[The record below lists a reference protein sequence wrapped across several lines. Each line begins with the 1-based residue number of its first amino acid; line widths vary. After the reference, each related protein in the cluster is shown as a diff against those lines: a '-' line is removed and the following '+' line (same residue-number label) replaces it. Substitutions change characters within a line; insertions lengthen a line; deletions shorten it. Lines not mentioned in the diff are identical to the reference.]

1 MIQAYISQWVEEKS
15 TKVTF
20 ILSVLCYLFIFL
32 TGICDY
38 FIESINVFIFYTFLV
53 VFASLFISKSSGIIA
68 SVFAATSNFFTNK
81 KFLMYDNIAIIY
93 FDFLVDLAL
102 FLFISFLVYQ
112 LRKALLREKKI
123 SRRDFLTGLGN
134 RRFFME
140 KLNEKNYNFQNEYS
154 VCYMDIDLFNTFLE
168 ERGMPEADRMIK
180 TAAKFIKARYP
191 NVFRFEEDRFM
202 IVFNEN
208 DGYTAFTKMSE
219 LKKDLQLYLARH
231 NLSITF
237 SVGIV
242 FVSKEGFKITRI
254 LSVLFKVIQKI
265 KQENGNQIKY
275 VVLD

>member
-1 MIQAYISQWVEEKS
+1 
-15 TKVTF
+15 
-20 ILSVLCYLFIFL
+20 
-32 TGICDY
+32 
-38 FIESINVFIFYTFLV
+38 
-53 VFASLFISKSSGIIA
+53 
-68 SVFAATSNFFTNK
+68 
-81 KFLMYDNIAIIY
+81 
-93 FDFLVDLAL
+93 
-102 FLFISFLVYQ
+102 
-112 LRKALLREKKI
+112 
-123 SRRDFLTGLGN
+123 
-134 RRFFME
+134 
-140 KLNEKNYNFQNEYS
+140 
-154 VCYMDIDLFNTFLE
+154 MDIDLFNTFLE